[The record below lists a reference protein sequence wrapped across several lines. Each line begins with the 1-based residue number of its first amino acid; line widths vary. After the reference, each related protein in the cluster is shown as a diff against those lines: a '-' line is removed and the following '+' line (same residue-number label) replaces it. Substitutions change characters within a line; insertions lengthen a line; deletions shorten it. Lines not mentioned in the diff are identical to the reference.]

1 MHYGKLEM
9 MRIVK
14 SVSNVSGRM
23 RYSRKA
29 PKVDLHLAEHAFTV
43 SNVRNV
49 DDLEVVAPTMDFQ
62 VLEVGPKAY
71 RVQCQPTNMHVV
83 IVRFAEN
90 EIARFIVSKR
100 DSAIPAGAKDPE
112 PAVGRAMKTVFE
124 NEAHEWVGGSPL
136 VLLSE
141 HRVEPEISYGLGLV
155 HPRRTRQPG
164 VLQNAPGYQFVL
176 TAMPDDHL
184 LEVIAPDLHYSVFKY
199 GTGMIVKYKPT
210 GIHPVEVVYDGKTV
224 RKFHVATV
232 GAYANGPT
240 MGDTC
245 AHALMLDCC
254 CLENASNQKSS
265 SEIHTQ

>member
-124 NEAHEWVGGSPL
+124 NEAHEW
-136 VLLSE
+136 
-141 HRVEPEISYGLGLV
+141 EISYGLGLV

-210 GIHPVEVVYDGKTV
+210 GIHPVEVVYGGETIQ
-224 RKFHVATV
+224 KFHVTTPEMASLTDIQPDLLEMPPLLADMKVIAT
-232 GAYANGPT
+232 
-240 MGDTC
+240 
-245 AHALMLDCC
+245 
-254 CLENASNQKSS
+254 
-265 SEIHTQ
+265 